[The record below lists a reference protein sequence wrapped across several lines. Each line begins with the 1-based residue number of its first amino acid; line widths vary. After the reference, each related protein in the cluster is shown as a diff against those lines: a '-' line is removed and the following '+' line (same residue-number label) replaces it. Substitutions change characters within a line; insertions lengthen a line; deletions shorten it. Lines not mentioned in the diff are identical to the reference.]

1 MLVRRNQVAKLLLYF
16 CYVILGVAFIGG
28 LTLGLA
34 HDIYY
39 SFSFLITWDYWVK
52 GALLA
57 GLFLF
62 FSELIEQMHIRNFG
76 SEQIKNTPENPLTPE
91 PGTKNES
98 KFPISEQDRQSVYE
112 FYAEK
117 GEEVEDIVSTPVKD
131 VCLVKIGGELR
142 PVEIGDFK
150 PIERSIKEYPELRQ
164 WYDQHQK

>member
-62 FSELIEQMHIRNFG
+62 FSELIEQMHIRNFR
-76 SEQIKNTPENPLTPE
+76 SEQIKNTPENPLTLE